1 MYADDTSLLFTGT
14 DPKSLQSDMNN
25 ALSKIASWFDSNML
39 TLDTKKTKFMVYGTT
54 HLLSRF
60 CNVSVTYGD
69 QVIER
74 VNKFKYL
81 GVVLDPM
88 LTWCEHVDYI
98 SSVISKHI
106 GVIRRVKFYLP
117 CTTLNMLANALIFP
131 YFDYCSPVWSNCN
144 LKFSNILQI
153 LQNKLARVLLSA
165 DIRTPV
171 DNLLWDLNWIKL
183 EVAHHKKNLAQP
195 YFAYWP

>member
-39 TLDTKKTKFMVYGTT
+39 TLNSKKTKFMVFGTT

-98 SSVISKHI
+98 SSVISKRI

-117 CTTLNMLANALIFP
+117 CTTLNMLANALVQQPAQSTLFLFTIVCFLMDLASLDHQ
-131 YFDYCSPVWSNCN
+131 FQQVNC
-144 LKFSNILQI
+144 
-153 LQNKLARVLLSA
+153 
-165 DIRTPV
+165 
-171 DNLLWDLNWIKL
+171 
-183 EVAHHKKNLAQP
+183 
-195 YFAYWP
+195 